1 MVEKVK
7 KPIQQLQMLRKLTY
21 NTPAADANG

>member
-21 NTPAADANG
+21 KPAAADENG